1 MNGWR
6 ADTIA
11 PEATF
16 QASQAFFVAV
26 AASAALDAGP
36 GTLDVDVGCR
46 VASPEGEGC
55 RAKAIPAITA
65 AATATTSG
73 MIGSTRTRRGRFSA
87 PNSGAGG
94 RDGAE

>member
-6 ADTIA
+6 ADTIVV
-11 PEATF
+11 EATF
-16 QASQAFFVAV
+16 QASQAFFLAV

-36 GTLDVDVGCR
+36 GALDVDTGSR

-65 AATATTSG
+65 AAIATTSA
-73 MIGSTRTRRGRFSA
+73 MIGSTGTRRGGFSS
-87 PNSGAGG
+87 PNTGG
-94 RDGAE
+94 DAE

>member
-11 PEATF
+11 AEATF

-26 AASAALDAGP
+26 AASAALDAGA
-36 GTLDVDVGCR
+36 GTLDVEAVRR

-65 AATATTSG
+65 AATATTNV
-73 MIGSTRTRRGRFSA
+73 MIGSTRKRRGRFSS
-87 PNSGAGG
+87 PNTGG
-94 RDGAE
+94 EAE